1 MVNWLTSDANNGSTG
16 AWSCTSDSTTSYTTP
31 WAAKDKAKAPA
42 KGRSGSF
49 RDKLTGLTKKNPIG
63 KMAHH
68 VIPNAFKWTIWRMS
82 RGQINVDDPKYG
94 SWWKSTDHLTHARQY
109 NLEWAKWLARNKKA
123 GTKQIL
129 DFAREIAHKYGQTIY
144 F

>member
-1 MVNWLTSDANNGSTG
+1 
-16 AWSCTSDSTTSYTTP
+16 
-31 WAAKDKAKAPA
+31 
-42 KGRSGSF
+42 
-49 RDKLTGLTKKNPIG
+49 
-63 KMAHH
+63 MAHH

-144 F
+144 FSPRFPGFDKVYDLGNPMAVNHTAARWCPPPGTVLVHAM